1 MYFMMG
7 CFPLK
12 AYVNACT
19 CVVIRESLKYAIN
32 FLKKQQHNEH
42 SNKECDTC

>member
-1 MYFMMG
+1 MYFMMC

-19 CVVIRESLKYAIN
+19 CVVIRERLKYAIN
-32 FLKKQQHNEH
+32 FLKKQQYNEH
-42 SNKECDTC
+42 SKLEYDTC